1 MGQVL
6 RSDVTQVKNF
16 FLLRAGFR
24 NPPSWTQ
31 TSLSGCQ
38 LLTILKQE
46 RFLLSV
52 PKGWLVGWLVEHEL
66 VAKGILKF
74 SWTVCLEGSSLLR
87 GTKGDFGHLTGQL
100 MGTP

>member
-52 PKGWLVGWLVEHEL
+52 PKGWLVGWLV
-66 VAKGILKF
+66 G
-74 SWTVCLEGSSLLR
+74 
-87 GTKGDFGHLTGQL
+87 
-100 MGTP
+100 